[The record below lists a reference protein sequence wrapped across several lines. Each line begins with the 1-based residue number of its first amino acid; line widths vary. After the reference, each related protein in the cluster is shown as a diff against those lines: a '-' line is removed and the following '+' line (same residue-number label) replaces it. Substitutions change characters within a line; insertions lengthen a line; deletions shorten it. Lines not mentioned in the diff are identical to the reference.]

1 MPDDPIAYISEPKL
15 YSDSRTAI
23 FYSNYTAVT
32 MTPDEII
39 FRFAGRDLEDA
50 AKALEVA
57 RIVVS
62 PAHAKRLLT
71 VLANII
77 KIYETN
83 FGELV
88 ADPLQ
93 RLTPEGRK
101 NLGIEESQS
110 TELK

>member
-1 MPDDPIAYISEPKL
+1 MPDDKIHLAEPTL
-15 YSDSRTAI
+15 YSDARTMT

-32 MTPDEII
+32 MTPDEVI
-39 FRFAGRDLEDA
+39 FRFGGRDLEDA
-50 AKALEVA
+50 SKALEVA
-57 RIVVS
+57 RLVVS
-62 PAHAKRLLT
+62 PAHAKRLLG

-83 FGELV
+83 FGQLF

-101 NLGIEESQS
+101 NLGIDDSQ
-110 TELK
+110 TPE